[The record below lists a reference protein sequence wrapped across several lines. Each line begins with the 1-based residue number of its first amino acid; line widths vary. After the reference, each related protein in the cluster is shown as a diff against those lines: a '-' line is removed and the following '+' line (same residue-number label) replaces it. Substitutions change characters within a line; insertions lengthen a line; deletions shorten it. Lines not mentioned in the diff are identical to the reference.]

1 MARKRSHGEGSLTQ
15 RRNGLWQGSLML
27 GGVRRVVYGKTRK
40 EALEKLEALKRQA
53 QEVGRLPDGGTMTV
67 GEYLGHWLEQAAP
80 RLRPKTVYDYEIVC
94 RRHIAPH
101 IGNLRLSKLTPL
113 HIAKLYAALS
123 KGLSPRRVG
132 QVHGVLHKALGDAH
146 RWGLMANNPAAL
158 VDAPKRPHVE
168 RTLWT
173 PEQVTAFLRAL
184 QEGRGGRYGVLFGF
198 LLASGCRVGEAL
210 GLRWT
215 DVDWTAGTVHIERQ
229 VTELRSKPLEGP
241 PKTRAGVRTIALPT
255 WGLGLLRRRW
265 LEALAEGHGERVF
278 CTERGTVPLQGN
290 LRRALLALCA
300 KLGLPAIRVHDLRHI
315 SLSLL
320 AMAGVP
326 LKVAQA
332 RAGHSTAQVTL
343 DVYQHVLGDGDKAA
357 AQALEGLGG

>member
-113 HIAKLYAALS
+113 HIAKLY
-123 KGLSPRRVG
+123 
-132 QVHGVLHKALGDAH
+132 
-146 RWGLMANNPAAL
+146 AAL

-290 LRRALLALCA
+290 LRRALLTLCA